1 MKITKSRLIQI
12 IKEELENASAEEELM
27 NYAMENSSPEIQ
39 SEMKEEIGRLAN
51 KVREGGDINVPKGKE
66 DMLIGLQSEGE

>member
-12 IKEELENASAEEELM
+12 IKEELESASAEEELM

-51 KVREGGDINVPKGKE
+51 KVREGGDINVAKGKV
-66 DMLIGLQSEGE
+66 DMLIGLHSEGE

>member
-51 KVREGGDINVPKGKE
+51 KVREGGDINVAKGKV
-66 DMLIGLQSEGE
+66 DMLIGLHSEGE

>member
-51 KVREGGDINVPKGKE
+51 KVREGGDINVAKGKV
-66 DMLIGLQSEGE
+66 DMLIGLHGEGK

>member
-12 IKEELENASAEEELM
+12 IKEELESASAEEELL
-27 NYAMENSSPEIQ
+27 NYAMENSSPGIQ

-51 KVREGGDINVPKGKE
+51 KVRGGGDINVAKGKV
-66 DMLIGLQSEGE
+66 DMLIGLHAEGK

>member
-12 IKEELENASAEEELM
+12 IKEELESASVEEELM
-27 NYAMENSSPEIQ
+27 NYAMKNCSPEIQ

-51 KVREGGDINVPKGKE
+51 KVREGGDINVAKGKV
-66 DMLIGLQSEGE
+66 DMLIGLHSEGK

>member
-1 MKITKSRLIQI
+1 MKISKSQLRQI

-51 KVREGGDINVPKGKE
+51 KVREGGDINVAKGKV
-66 DMLIGLQSEGE
+66 DMLIGLHSEGK

>member
-27 NYAMENSSPEIQ
+27 NYAMKNSSPEIQ

-51 KVREGGDINVPKGKE
+51 KVREGGDINVAKGKV
-66 DMLIGLQSEGE
+66 DMLISLHNEGK